1 MLTVARQRLHIRDLI
16 RPLPSQARFL
26 DALQQY
32 EYILFG
38 GAAGPGK
45 SYVLRWALIELQLE
59 WAAQGHRDVRVGLFC
74 EDYPSLMDRQINR
87 IKREFPPWLGI
98 LKESRDEG
106 FAFHLDVEYG
116 GGIIALRNLA
126 DPAKYASAEF
136 AAIAVDELTKNSRQT
151 FDDLRF
157 RKRWPGIEHSPF
169 LAASNPGSIGHAW
182 VKKLWVDRDFS
193 GDDSRFDPDSFL
205 FIPARA
211 GENPY
216 LPQSYWDTLNSLPTD
231 MRRAML
237 EGDWNVFAGQVFSE
251 WRHDLHVC
259 RPFLIPPDW
268 TRWVAIDYGF
278 AAPFCGLWFARNH
291 DDGTIYVYRELYE
304 TDLSAREQ
312 ARRIRLASGNERIRL
327 YAADPS
333 MWARREGRADAI
345 PKGIRA
351 TMGTSVADD
360 YASEGIHLSRADNN
374 RRDGLSWVHEAL
386 AWSVEPRRLIK
397 PPRLQVFESCANLI
411 RTLPTLP
418 YDRINTEDV
427 DTDAEDHA
435 YDALRYGLGV
445 PRRKAQPIQA
455 VAMEFR

>member
-1 MLTVARQRLHIRDLI
+1 MPQR
-16 RPLPSQARFL
+16 
-26 DALQQY
+26 

-45 SYVLRWALIELQLE
+45 SYVLRWALVELLLT
-59 WAAQGHRDVRVGLFC
+59 WAGQGYRNVRVGLFC
-74 EDYPSLMDRQINR
+74 EDYPSLMDRQISR
-87 IKREFPPWLGI
+87 IKREFPSWLGV

-106 FAFHLDVEYG
+106 FAFHLDDDYG

-136 AAIAVDELTKNSRQT
+136 AAIAVDELTKNNRQT

-169 LAASNPGSIGHAW
+169 LAASNPGSVGHAW

-216 LPQSYWDTLNSLPTD
+216 LPQSYWDTLNSLPSD

-251 WRHDLHVC
+251 WRRDLHVC
-259 RPFLIPPDW
+259 RPFPIPPEW
-268 TRWVAIDYGF
+268 TRWMGIDYGF
-278 AAPFCGLWFARNH
+278 AAPFCALWFARTP
-291 DDGTIYVYRELYE
+291 DKATVYIYRELYE

-312 ARRIRLASGNERIRL
+312 ARRIRLASGGENIQLRL
-327 YAADPS
+327 ADPS
-333 MWARREGRADAI
+333 MWARREGRSDI
-345 PKGIRA
+345 TPKGPRA
-351 TMGTSVADD
+351 TVGNSFAQE
-360 YASEGIHLSRADNN
+360 YAQERILLSRANNN
-374 RRDGLSWVHEAL
+374 RLAGKNWVHEAL
-386 AWSVEPRRLIK
+386 AWLIDPAK
-397 PPRLQVFESCANLI
+397 RIVPPRLQVFETCTNVI
-411 RTLPTLP
+411 RTLPALP
-418 YDRINTEDV
+418 YDRINSEDV

-435 YDALRYGLGV
+435 YDSLRYGLGAEK
-445 PRRKAQPIQA
+445 RQEQSAQA
-455 VAMEFR
+455 VPMEFR